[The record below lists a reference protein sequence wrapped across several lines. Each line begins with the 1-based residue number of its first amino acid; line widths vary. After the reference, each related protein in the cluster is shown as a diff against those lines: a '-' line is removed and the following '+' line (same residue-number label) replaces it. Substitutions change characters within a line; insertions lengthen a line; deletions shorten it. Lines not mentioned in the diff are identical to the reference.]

1 MGRQIFVV
9 YETDQWHSI
18 TSRNDRGV
26 FTSKRA
32 VVNAIVKHHNIDV
45 DEIVEDDE
53 TNPLTQKQK
62 KKEAERVLRAE
73 FDVVYQTQGYSI
85 NYEIEVWNINEWF
98 D

>member
-1 MGRQIFVV
+1 MSRQLFVV
-9 YETDQWHSI
+9 YETDQWHSVS
-18 TSRNDRGV
+18 SRIDKGI

-32 VVNAIVKHHNIDV
+32 AVNAIVKHHDIDI
-45 DEIVEDDE
+45 DEIVDDCFC
-53 TNPLTQKQK
+53 PLTKKQK

-73 FDVVYQTQGYSI
+73 FDVAYQTQGYSI